1 MGAFDRFKRIY
12 GATPLHL
19 LTLVACFA
27 LVGYVIS
34 LLGSAQ
40 LWNPTVWWQSI
51 GVWFIGAIVL
61 HDMVL
66 FPLYAIADR
75 SLGAG
80 WRAITGLG
88 PRSAPVVPPVNYI
101 RVPVMATGLLFL
113 LFFPGIIRQGKGSYL
128 RATGLTQQPFLDR
141 WLLLTAAFFGVSA
154 LLYGVRSVMVRRRL
168 RPSIGPE
175 AAAAAEAGPE

>member
-1 MGAFDRFKRIY
+1 
-12 GATPLHL
+12 
-19 LTLVACFA
+19 
-27 LVGYVIS
+27 
-34 LLGSAQ
+34 
-40 LWNPTVWWQSI
+40 
-51 GVWFIGAIVL
+51 
-61 HDMVL
+61 
-66 FPLYAIADR
+66 
-75 SLGAG
+75 
-80 WRAITGLG
+80 
-88 PRSAPVVPPVNYI
+88 
-101 RVPVMATGLLFL
+101 MATGLLFL